1 MLIRHVLLLAFL
13 LLSVARAA
21 SAPLVVN
28 IAGDLWTWTGAQGWQ
43 QRTHWGGN
51 GPPVLSPD
59 GRRVAYASVAE
70 GSLDTSRVTGE
81 ATNIWV
87 LDLTTWK
94 ATRLTNQPAAVSSG
108 QGVMRSTPAW
118 SPDGAF
124 LAWTQRPQ
132 RALGGGRPSEA
143 VTLVRYAVSS
153 GTARV
158 IRTAVPDLSGTPAP
172 IGLLWGTAGLVML
185 GTAGPSTDNTST
197 YVLDAS
203 GRVVRRVG
211 GAGLVSHLTHLGSS
225 AFLGSFFDEETFY
238 SLSGRAHVLRR
249 PGTFERLVAVRA
261 PGGLSVQVWW
271 PLQGRDH
278 TDCSLLRS
286 GRRLHTWTCEPAVYG
301 GPVFQDF
308 LDLAYD
314 IAVSPDGG
322 QVAYAADDAIFV
334 HDGRG
339 PRRILDLH
347 GRSMN
352 GMVWGPAEFRVP

>member
-1 MLIRHVLLLAFL
+1 MRRILFLAFL
-13 LLSVARAA
+13 LLSVAQAA

-28 IAGDLWTWTGAQGWQ
+28 IADDFWTWTGAQGWQ

-59 GRRVAYASVAE
+59 GRKIAYASVAE

-94 ATRLTNQPAAVSSG
+94 ATRLTSQPAAISTG

-118 SPDGAF
+118 SPDGTS
-124 LAWTQRPQ
+124 LAWTQRIQ
-132 RALGGGRPSEA
+132 RAQDGKRPPETVILA
-143 VTLVRYAVSS
+143 RYAFP
-153 GTARV
+153 GGATRV
-158 IRTAVPDLSGTPAP
+158 ILTAVPDLSGTPGP
-172 IGLLWGTAGLVML
+172 IGLLWSPAGLVVL
-185 GTAGPSTDNTST
+185 GAASSSTAVAST

-203 GRVVRRVG
+203 GRVVRRLG
-211 GAGLVSHLTHLGSS
+211 DEALVSHLTHLGSS
-225 AFLGSFFDEETFY
+225 VFFGSFFNEEAFY
-238 SLSGRAHVLRR
+238 SLTGRGHVLRR

-261 PGGLSVQVWW
+261 PERLSVQVWW
-271 PLQGRDH
+271 PAEGRDH
-278 TDCSLLRS
+278 TDCALMRS
-286 GRRLHTWTCEPAVYG
+286 GRRLHTWTCGPAVYG

-314 IAVSPDGG
+314 IAVSPNGG
-322 QVAYAADDAIFV
+322 QVAYVVDDTVFV
-334 HDGRG
+334 DDGQG
-339 PRRILDLH
+339 ARRILALH
-347 GRSMN
+347 GRSMS